1 MARKTKKSDTLPGI
15 PFEFDFYMVY
25 WEDIQSDSGW
35 RTLKEIQKS
44 IPIRTSIP
52 QTIEWLIRVGQ
63 QQIQSELNYDNNTRR
78 NQKISR
84 SI

>member
-1 MARKTKKSDTLPGI
+1 MKSKWHNISITTKS
-15 PFEFDFYMVY
+15 FE
-25 WEDIQSDSGW
+25 E
-35 RTLKEIQKS
+35 LKEIQKS

>member
-1 MARKTKKSDTLPGI
+1 MKSKWHNISITTKS
-15 PFEFDFYMVY
+15 FE
-25 WEDIQSDSGW
+25 E
-35 RTLKEIQKS
+35 LKEIQKS

-63 QQIQSELNYDNNTRR
+63 QQIQSELNYDNNTKR

>member
-1 MARKTKKSDTLPGI
+1 MKSKWHNISITTKS
-15 PFEFDFYMVY
+15 FED
-25 WEDIQSDSGW
+25 
-35 RTLKEIQKS
+35 LKEIQKS

-52 QTIEWLIRVGQ
+52 QTIEWLIRFGQ

>member
-1 MARKTKKSDTLPGI
+1 MKSKWHNISITTKS
-15 PFEFDFYMVY
+15 FED
-25 WEDIQSDSGW
+25 
-35 RTLKEIQKS
+35 LKEIQKT

>member
-1 MARKTKKSDTLPGI
+1 MKSKWHNISITTKS
-15 PFEFDFYMVY
+15 FED
-25 WEDIQSDSGW
+25 
-35 RTLKEIQKS
+35 LKEIQKS

-78 NQKISR
+78 NQKIS
-84 SI
+84 SLDLEPDFFVALI

>member
-1 MARKTKKSDTLPGI
+1 MKSKWHNISITTKS
-15 PFEFDFYMVY
+15 FED
-25 WEDIQSDSGW
+25 
-35 RTLKEIQKS
+35 LKEIQKS

-63 QQIQSELNYDNNTRR
+63 QQIQSELNYDDNTRR

>member
-1 MARKTKKSDTLPGI
+1 MKSKWHNISITTKS
-15 PFEFDFYMVY
+15 FE
-25 WEDIQSDSGW
+25 E
-35 RTLKEIQKS
+35 LKEIQKS

-63 QQIQSELNYDNNTRR
+63 QQIQSELNYDNNTKRD
-78 NQKISR
+78 QKISR

>member
-1 MARKTKKSDTLPGI
+1 MKSKWHNISITTKS
-15 PFEFDFYMVY
+15 FED
-25 WEDIQSDSGW
+25 
-35 RTLKEIQKS
+35 LKEIQKS

>member
-1 MARKTKKSDTLPGI
+1 MKSKWHNISITTKS
-15 PFEFDFYMVY
+15 FE
-25 WEDIQSDSGW
+25 E
-35 RTLKEIQKS
+35 LKEIQIS